1 MADLV
6 DQNLEDSL
14 MESKGCDDEKEEQFG
29 NDETRQLDVKT
40 FVNST
45 CAWEESQLFVHN
57 NENHVNSF
65 DHGKSSLNAESE
77 CSEDVPLDYMTQ
89 NAMSTICCLSQT
101 ECMPT
106 DEFKIKMLFKSQ
118 RDEPP
123 KQDKISIGR
132 FSPNNNSRQQTIDVR
147 NPSSQNKGYES
158 HPCDNSIL
166 EISSKQSMEET
177 IVDDIV
183 LCCDRLN
190 DLAVSGGVCSPLHLD
205 DLPVE
210 VLMYIF
216 SFLDARF
223 ILRTLSKEA
232 CIQREE
238 KYKIWTNVETSMD
251 HFTYNEGLFA
261 PVDAVHLMQN
271 GQLLASGS
279 RDRYLTLLDLTK
291 YNPNDPDSKKEM
303 AIHSDSKAHKGW
315 IWSLASIDATLA
327 TGSWDTYIKLWDL
340 DNNCTEVSK
349 FKCKSAILDLY
360 IEPGLIIA
368 GGYNKQVYQI
378 DPREGQIRCRKAH
391 AQPVLCIAVDDN
403 YIITGSEDRTVVIY
417 DRRGAEIFKTLEV
430 ESFVMDMCFAEGQL
444 WLGDKKGNASLFDA
458 SHSQFE
464 FVQKYDMGYNGK
476 LTGIIYTLG
485 ALFTCSTDHTIKVS
499 EPNMD
504 PAHIRTLKTHNG
516 DVAQVRV

>member
-1 MADLV
+1 MYALIAFFKFSDVILVYWSSMADLV

-223 ILRTLSKEA
+223 ILRTLSKV
-232 CIQREE
+232 CQ
-238 KYKIWTNVETSMD
+238 
-251 HFTYNEGLFA
+251 LFH
-261 PVDAVHLMQN
+261 DLF
-271 GQLLASGS
+271 SGDMYWKN
-279 RDRYLTLLDLTK
+279 RI
-291 YNPNDPDSKKEM
+291 SKKW
-303 AIHSDSKAHKGW
+303 SKR
-315 IWSLASIDATLA
+315 
-327 TGSWDTYIKLWDL
+327 Y
-340 DNNCTEVSK
+340 
-349 FKCKSAILDLY
+349 
-360 IEPGLIIA
+360 P
-368 GGYNKQVYQI
+368 
-378 DPREGQIRCRKAH
+378 
-391 AQPVLCIAVDDN
+391 PVQ
-403 YIITGSEDRTVVIY
+403 SEYVHICVN
-417 DRRGAEIFKTLEV
+417 RG
-430 ESFVMDMCFAEGQL
+430 
-444 WLGDKKGNASLFDA
+444 
-458 SHSQFE
+458 
-464 FVQKYDMGYNGK
+464 
-476 LTGIIYTLG
+476 
-485 ALFTCSTDHTIKVS
+485 
-499 EPNMD
+499 
-504 PAHIRTLKTHNG
+504 
-516 DVAQVRV
+516 